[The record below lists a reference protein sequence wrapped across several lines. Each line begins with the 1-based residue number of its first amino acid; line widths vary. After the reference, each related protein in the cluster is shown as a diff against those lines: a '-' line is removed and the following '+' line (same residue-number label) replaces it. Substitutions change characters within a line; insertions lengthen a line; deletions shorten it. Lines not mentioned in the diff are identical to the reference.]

1 MNDMNAITNSIN
13 MPMALNCFLVQQH
26 LPQFKMVRV
35 QEDEAYF
42 EGWVSGEQNG
52 IDFQLRLYFNPLL
65 PEVCPALYVWAP
77 LIVPRM
83 PSGSVNEVGSSH
95 AFHTLSNGPEGRVQI
110 CHTAPSDWDASVTY
124 VLPLLKGNLWCVAHS
139 AHMQD
144 GSSISGYFM

>member
-1 MNDMNAITNSIN
+1 MSTIINSIN
-13 MPMALNCFLVQQH
+13 MVMALQVYLVQLHFPHFQM
-26 LPQFKMVRV
+26 FRT

-42 EGWVSGEQNG
+42 EGWVAGDENSLNY
-52 IDFQLRLYFNPLL
+52 QLRLYFNPLL

-95 AFHTLSNGPEGRVQI
+95 AFHTLSNGPGGRTQI
-110 CHTAPSDWDASVTY
+110 CHTAPGDWDASVTY
-124 VLPLLKGNLWCVAHS
+124 VLPILKGNLWCAAHS